1 MTCSPLEYFAF
12 PASLLF
18 LVVVGED
25 CVKMCHDYVPS
36 FEPEPELF
44 LEWVLD
50 LDLVS
55 VGVLLGLDGYITWPN
70 IITIFQIIQ
79 FKISINPTPN
89 HFSTDCRYWVN
100 FVYCVSVPDSKLFD
114 SVIEFWHLLS
124 DNDNEFWF
132 WFIFGREAVQ
142 NCWFMSKNR
151 NANR

>member
-25 CVKMCHDYVPS
+25 CVKMCHDNVSS

-70 IITIFQIIQ
+70 IITIFQISNS
-79 FKISINPTPN
+79 KYP
-89 HFSTDCRYWVN
+89 STRPSTTFPRIVD
-100 FVYCVSVPDSKLFD
+100 
-114 SVIEFWHLLS
+114 IELILYIVCQCHCQIRNYLTQLLS
-124 DNDNEFWF
+124 FD
-132 WFIFGREAVQ
+132 I
-142 NCWFMSKNR
+142 CYLIMIMSSGSYSEEKLYR
-151 NANR
+151 IYDLCKKIKMQ